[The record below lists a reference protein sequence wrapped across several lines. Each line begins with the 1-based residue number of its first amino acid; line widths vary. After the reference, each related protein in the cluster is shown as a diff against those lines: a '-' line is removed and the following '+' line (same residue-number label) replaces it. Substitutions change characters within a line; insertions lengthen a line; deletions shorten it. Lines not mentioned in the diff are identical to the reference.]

1 MNIFGVTK
9 MSKTVATCIAETN
22 LVQGE
27 PQENV
32 FFLTLSRKIEDFP
45 NEFLRTARSTSPIQ
59 ICAIFSTI
67 GPDNLAAVLN
77 LELNAELEKIA
88 AACSNQAVLD
98 FEGFANQVINN
109 LNVKVCNFAANKGTQ
124 FKTSMSMFVIE
135 GDILRVIHVGIT
147 KAVLFR
153 NNRIMLLTEEQTV
166 AHRYVQ
172 MGAIQPGEELTHP
185 ENMNLTQ
192 YLGKM
197 PQEGPVNADKKVH
210 LKLQDN
216 DELFLMGVGLSRKL
230 PSQMRNSIIAKP
242 LSTEVKSKEIINAAV
257 SYGLKSGLTLI
268 DIKVESTFLLPGDA
282 VINSN
287 LKTEAP
293 VATRP
298 GNAAKEQSNNA
309 FTNFES
315 SDDSSN
321 TINYV
326 PGSATLGLSDMDD
339 DEPIVNEQK
348 EKIKTIIIPIV
359 IFIVCILLGFGV
371 TFMVFNMKNLISFT
385 EPTTFL
391 TDSSIGTVLYA
402 ASDSTPVYSQ
412 ASLDATVIGTLN
424 RGDVVTLQ
432 EVADN
437 TFSKVVTAN
446 NVTGYV
452 LSAQLLEE
460 DPTYFDETTEMT
472 GDPTPV
478 PTTDTMPTE
487 STTHMTTTAVQTDQ
501 IWNTKA
507 TTTTSSSETVEPDEN
522 KMTPMPTPTD
532 GNGGN
537 GGNEGGNGGNEGG
550 NGGNEGGNGGN
561 EGGNGGNEGG
571 NGGNE
576 GGNGGN
582 EGGNGGN
589 EGGNGGNEGGN
600 GGGNEG
606 GNGGGNEGGNGG
618 GDNGGNAG
626 GDNGGGNEGGGDA
639 QAE

>member
-1 MNIFGVTK
+1 

-67 GPDNLAAVLN
+67 GPDNLSAVLN
-77 LELNAELEKIA
+77 LELNAELERIA
-88 AACSNQAVLD
+88 SVCANQAVLD
-98 FEGFANQVINN
+98 FDGFANQVINN

-172 MGAIQPGEELTHP
+172 MGAIQPSEELTHP

-216 DELFLMGVGLSRKL
+216 DELLLMGVGLSRKL

-257 SYGLKSGLTLI
+257 SYGIKSGLTLI
-268 DIKVESTFLLPGDA
+268 DMKVESTFLLPGDA

-287 LKTEAP
+287 LRTEAGLS
-293 VATRP
+293 RRDNQR
-298 GNAAKEQSNNA
+298 NAESNA
-309 FTNFES
+309 FTEFDNDNDLDFNNDS
-315 SDDSSN
+315 SD

-326 PGSATLGLSDMDD
+326 PGSASASYAESD
-339 DEPIVNEQK
+339 EEELIVNESK
-348 EKIKTIIIPIV
+348 ERLKTIIIPII
-359 IFIVCILLGFGV
+359 IFLICIVLGFGI
-371 TFMVFNMKNLISFT
+371 TFLVFNMKDLVNLSGS
-385 EPTTFL
+385 TTTTL
-391 TDSSIGTVLYA
+391 PVAVGSVLYA
-402 ASDSTPVYSQ
+402 SENMVPVYSK
-412 ASLDATVIGTLN
+412 ASEEATVIGTLN
-424 RGDVVTLQ
+424 LGDAVTLK
-432 EVADN
+432 EITNEA
-437 TFSKVVTAN
+437 FSKIVTEN

-452 LSAQLLEE
+452 ASDKLTAEN
-460 DPTYFDETTEMT
+460 PIKGTTEFDPFGDATSVTT
-472 GDPTPV
+472 GEVTLPDGETVQTTGVKKDNIYYPATPTPK
-478 PTTDTMPTE
+478 P
-487 STTHMTTTAVQTDQ
+487 
-501 IWNTKA
+501 
-507 TTTTSSSETVEPDEN
+507 SETYETDEN
-522 KMTPMPTPTD
+522 GNPIIPTPTPD
-532 GNGGN
+532 PNN
-537 GGNEGGNGGNEGG
+537 PNSPTPTPTP
-550 NGGNEGGNGGN
+550 
-561 EGGNGGNEGG
+561 
-571 NGGNE
+571 
-576 GGNGGN
+576 
-582 EGGNGGN
+582 
-589 EGGNGGNEGGN
+589 N
-600 GGGNEG
+600 GGGNTTPGPNSPTPAPATPVPDTPTPAPATPVPDTPTPKPPEPTKAT
-606 GNGGGNEGGNGG
+606 ETTPKP
-618 GDNGGNAG
+618 
-626 GDNGGGNEGGGDA
+626 DNGGGNEGGGGDA
-639 QAE
+639 NNG

>member
-1 MNIFGVTK
+1 

-45 NEFLRTARSTSPIQ
+45 NEFLRTAKSTSPIQ
-59 ICAIFSTI
+59 IYAIFSTI
-67 GPDNLAAVLN
+67 GPDNLSAVLN

-98 FEGFANQVINN
+98 FEGFSNQVINT
-109 LNVKVCNFAANKGTQ
+109 LNVKVCNFAANKGKQ

-172 MGAIQPGEELTHP
+172 MGAIQAAEELTHP

-242 LSTEVKSKEIINAAV
+242 LSTEVKSKEIINSAL
-257 SYGLKSGLTLI
+257 SYGLKAGLTLV

-293 VATRP
+293 ISPKVE
-298 GNAAKEQSNNA
+298 NAKAKSSNA
-309 FTNFES
+309 FTNFDSGADS
-315 SDDSSN
+315 SD
-321 TINYV
+321 TIDFV
-326 PGSATLGLSDMDD
+326 PGEVSNGVSDDDD
-339 DEPIVNEQK
+339 DEPIVNEKK
-348 EKIKTIIIPIV
+348 ERIKTIIIPIV
-359 IFIVCILLGFGV
+359 IFIVCVLLGFGV
-371 TFMVFNMKNLISFT
+371 TFMIFNMKDLISFT
-385 EPTTFL
+385 ETTTVL
-391 TDSSIGTVLYA
+391 PNTAGSVLYA
-402 ASDSTPVYSQ
+402 ASDGVPVYSQ
-412 ASLDATVIGTLN
+412 NSLDSTVIGSLR

-432 EVADN
+432 EITDD
-437 TFSKVVTAN
+437 TFSKVVTVN

-452 LSAQLLEE
+452 LSAQLLAE
-460 DPTYFDETTEMT
+460 DPTYNDPTTAMIS
-472 GDPTPV
+472 DPTPV
-478 PTTDTMPTE
+478 PTSSLE

-501 IWNTKA
+501 WGGG
-507 TTTTSSSETVEPDEN
+507 TTTTTTTETTISPTPSPSPTPGQTVEPGE
-522 KMTPMPTPTD
+522 PTPAEPTPAEPTPAEPTPAEPTPAD
-532 GNGGN
+532 
-537 GGNEGGNGGNEGG
+537 
-550 NGGNEGGNGGN
+550 
-561 EGGNGGNEGG
+561 
-571 NGGNE
+571 
-576 GGNGGN
+576 
-582 EGGNGGN
+582 
-589 EGGNGGNEGGN
+589 N
-600 GGGNEG
+600 GGGS
-606 GNGGGNEGGNGG
+606 
-618 GDNGGNAG
+618 
-626 GDNGGGNEGGGDA
+626 GDNGGGSGDNGGGSGDNGGGSGDNGGGSGDNGGGSGDNGGAGEGGTGN
-639 QAE
+639 

>member
-1 MNIFGVTK
+1 

-67 GPDNLAAVLN
+67 GPDNLSAVLN
-77 LELNAELEKIA
+77 LELNNELEKIA

-124 FKTSMSMFVIE
+124 FKTSMTMFVIE

-153 NNRIMLLTEEQTV
+153 NNRIMLLTQEQTV
-166 AHRYVQ
+166 AHRYVE
-172 MGAIQPGEELTHP
+172 MGAIQASEELTHP

-197 PQEGPVNADKKVH
+197 PQEGPVNADRKIH

-230 PSQMRNSIIAKP
+230 PSQMRNAIIAKP
-242 LSTEVKSKEIINAAV
+242 LSTEVKSKEIINSAV
-257 SYGLKSGLTLI
+257 SYGIKSGLTLI

-287 LKTEAP
+287 LKTD
-293 VATRP
+293 ATVSARP
-298 GNAAKEQSNNA
+298 GTGAAQAASA
-309 FTNFES
+309 YSNFETGNDS
-315 SDDSSN
+315 SD

-326 PGSATLGLSDMDD
+326 PGSAIAGMADED

-348 EKIKTIIIPIV
+348 EKVKTIIIPIV
-359 IFIVCILLGFGV
+359 IFLVCVLLGFGV
-371 TFMVFNMKNLISFT
+371 TFMIFNMKNLINFT
-385 EPTTFL
+385 EATTSL
-391 TDSSIGTVLYA
+391 TDAKGFVLYA
-402 ASDSTPVYSQ
+402 ASDAVPVYSQ
-412 ASLDATVIGTLN
+412 ASLDSTIIGYLK

-437 TFSKVVTAN
+437 TFSKIVTAN

-452 LSAQLLEE
+452 LSASLLNE
-460 DPTYFDETTEMT
+460 DPTYNDETSEMT
-472 GDPTPV
+472 GDPTPI
-478 PTTDTMPTE
+478 PTDLDPEDT
-487 STTHMTTTAVQTDQ
+487 TTSMTTTAVQTDQ
-501 IWNTKA
+501 FWGRGSSNTN
-507 TTTTSSSETVEPDEN
+507 TPTPTPVEPDEN
-522 KMTPMPTPTD
+522 KITPPPSPTPGD
-532 GNGGN
+532 GGQGQ
-537 GGNEGGNGGNEGG
+537 GQGEGGQGQGEGG
-550 NGGNEGGNGGN
+550 QGQGEGGQGQG
-561 EGGNGGNEGG
+561 EGGQGQGEGG
-571 NGGNE
+571 QGQGE
-576 GGNGGN
+576 GGQGQG
-582 EGGNGGN
+582 EGGQGQG
-589 EGGNGGNEGGN
+589 EGGQGQG
-600 GGGNEG
+600 
-606 GNGGGNEGGNGG
+606 
-618 GDNGGNAG
+618 
-626 GDNGGGNEGGGDA
+626 EGGGDTGGGNSGGDA
-639 QAE
+639 GGDGGADNN

>member
-1 MNIFGVTK
+1 

-22 LVQGE
+22 LIQGE

-67 GPDNLAAVLN
+67 GPDNLSAVLN
-77 LELNAELEKIA
+77 LELNAELEKIV

-98 FEGFANQVINN
+98 FDGFANQVINT

-172 MGAIQPGEELTHP
+172 MGAIQASEELTHP

-210 LKLQDN
+210 LKLQDD

-257 SYGLKSGLTLI
+257 SYGLKAGLTLI

-287 LKTEAP
+287 LKNDAQ
-293 VATRP
+293 VSSRP
-298 GNAAKEQSNNA
+298 GNVSKAQSNA
-309 FTNFES
+309 YS
-315 SDDSSN
+315 SFDSDTEDNSD
-321 TINYV
+321 TINFV
-326 PGSATLGLSDMDD
+326 PGAAGNGISDEEE
-339 DEPIVNEQK
+339 EPIVNEKK
-348 EKIKTIIIPIV
+348 EKAKTVIIPIV
-359 IFIVCILLGFGV
+359 IFIVCIVLGFGV
-371 TFMVFNMKNLISFT
+371 TFMIFNMKNLINFD
-385 EPTTFL
+385 ETTTSL
-391 TDSSIGTVLYA
+391 ANANAVGSVLYA
-402 ASDSTPVYSQ
+402 SSDGVPVYSS
-412 ASLDATVIGTLN
+412 ASLDGTVIAQLR

-432 EVADN
+432 EKVDD

-446 NVTGYV
+446 NVTGYI
-452 LSAQLLEE
+452 LTAQLLDQ
-460 DPTYFDETTEMT
+460 DPTLNDPTTVMT

-478 PTTDTMPTE
+478 PMTTATE
-487 STTHMTTTAVQTDQ
+487 TAASIETTAVQTDR
-501 IWNTKA
+501 INNGGGSTTA
-507 TTTTSSSETVEPDEN
+507 TTTTSETSETTSESTTEPAEPNSSDIVS
-522 KMTPMPTPTD
+522 PTPTASSESSAD
-532 GNGGN
+532 TTASETETETETEATETETEATESETPAPENT
-537 GGNEGGNGGNEGG
+537 EPAT
-550 NGGNEGGNGGN
+550 
-561 EGGNGGNEGG
+561 
-571 NGGNE
+571 
-576 GGNGGN
+576 
-582 EGGNGGN
+582 
-589 EGGNGGNEGGN
+589 
-600 GGGNEG
+600 
-606 GNGGGNEGGNGG
+606 G
-618 GDNGGNAG
+618 GDENATV
-626 GDNGGGNEGGGDA
+626 
-639 QAE
+639 

>member
-1 MNIFGVTK
+1 

-22 LVQGE
+22 LIQGE

-67 GPDNLAAVLN
+67 GPDNLSAVLN
-77 LELNAELEKIA
+77 LELNAELEKIV

-98 FEGFANQVINN
+98 FDGFANQVINN

-172 MGAIQPGEELTHP
+172 MGAIQASEELTHP

-210 LKLQDN
+210 LKLQDD

-257 SYGLKSGLTLI
+257 SYGLKAGLTLI

-282 VINSN
+282 VINNN
-287 LKTEAP
+287 LKSDAQ
-293 VATRP
+293 VAARP
-298 GNAAKEQSNNA
+298 GNASKAQSNA
-309 FTNFES
+309 YSNFD
-315 SDDSSN
+315 SDDDASD
-321 TINYV
+321 TINFV
-326 PGSATLGLSDMDD
+326 PGAAGNGISDEEE
-339 DEPIVNEQK
+339 EPIVNEKK
-348 EKIKTIIIPIV
+348 EKVKTVIIPIV
-359 IFIVCILLGFGV
+359 IFIVCIVLGFGV
-371 TFMVFNMKNLISFT
+371 TFMIFNMKNLINFS
-385 EPTTFL
+385 ETTTSL
-391 TDSSIGTVLYA
+391 ANASAVGSVLYA
-402 ASDSTPVYSQ
+402 SSDGVPVYSS
-412 ASLDATVIGTLN
+412 ASLDGTVIAQLR

-432 EVADN
+432 EKVDD

-446 NVTGYV
+446 NVTGYI
-452 LSAQLLEE
+452 LTAQLLDH
-460 DPTYFDETTEMT
+460 DPTLNDPTTIVT

-478 PTTDTMPTE
+478 AVTTTTE
-487 STTHMTTTAVQTDQ
+487 TTAPFETTAVQTDRV
-501 IWNTKA
+501 NNGGGS
-507 TTTTSSSETVEPDEN
+507 TTTTTTAAPTDTPTPTPDPNSVEPGETETSATSSETSETSESSSETSETETETEATDPTPADTDPTPADTEAPAPGGDEN
-522 KMTPMPTPTD
+522 ATV
-532 GNGGN
+532 
-537 GGNEGGNGGNEGG
+537 
-550 NGGNEGGNGGN
+550 
-561 EGGNGGNEGG
+561 
-571 NGGNE
+571 
-576 GGNGGN
+576 
-582 EGGNGGN
+582 
-589 EGGNGGNEGGN
+589 
-600 GGGNEG
+600 
-606 GNGGGNEGGNGG
+606 
-618 GDNGGNAG
+618 
-626 GDNGGGNEGGGDA
+626 
-639 QAE
+639 

>member
-1 MNIFGVTK
+1 MK

-98 FEGFANQVINN
+98 FEGFANQVINT

-242 LSTEVKSKEIINAAV
+242 LSTEIKSKEIINAAV

-298 GNAAKEQSNNA
+298 GNVAKAQSNA
-309 FTNFES
+309 FTDFENS
-315 SDDSSN
+315 SDSSD

-326 PGSATLGLSDMDD
+326 PGSATLGLADMDD

-371 TFMVFNMKNLISFT
+371 TFMIFNMKDLISFT

-391 TDSSIGTVLYA
+391 TDASGSVLYA
-402 ASDSTPVYSQ
+402 ASDMTPVYSQ

-432 EVADN
+432 EVTDN

-478 PTTDTMPTE
+478 PTTDTMPTTE

-507 TTTTSSSETVEPDEN
+507 TTTTTTTVDPNTVEPGESDQ
-522 KMTPMPTPTD
+522 TAPTSSSSDTSATN
-532 GNGGN
+532 NGGDN
-537 GGNEGGNGGNEGG
+537 
-550 NGGNEGGNGGN
+550 
-561 EGGNGGNEGG
+561 
-571 NGGNE
+571 
-576 GGNGGN
+576 
-582 EGGNGGN
+582 
-589 EGGNGGNEGGN
+589 
-600 GGGNEG
+600 
-606 GNGGGNEGGNGG
+606 GGNGG
-618 GDNGGNAG
+618 GDNGGNGGNGG
-626 GDNGGGNEGGGDA
+626 GDNGGNGGGDNGGNGGGDNGGNGGGDNGGNGGGDNGGNGGGDNGGNGGGDNGGNGGGDNGGNGGGDNGGNGGGDA

>member
-1 MNIFGVTK
+1 

-45 NEFLRTARSTSPIQ
+45 NEFLRTAKSTSPIQ
-59 ICAIFSTI
+59 IYAIFSTI
-67 GPDNLAAVLN
+67 GPDNLSAVLN

-98 FEGFANQVINN
+98 FEGFSNQVINT
-109 LNVKVCNFAANKGTQ
+109 LNVKVCNFAANKGKQ

-172 MGAIQPGEELTHP
+172 MGAIQAAEELTHP

-242 LSTEVKSKEIINAAV
+242 LSTEVKSKEIINSAL
-257 SYGLKSGLTLI
+257 SYGLKAGLTLV

-293 VATRP
+293 ISPKVE
-298 GNAAKEQSNNA
+298 NAKAKSSNA
-309 FTNFES
+309 FTNFDSGADS
-315 SDDSSN
+315 SD
-321 TINYV
+321 TIDFV
-326 PGSATLGLSDMDD
+326 PGEVSNGVSDDDD
-339 DEPIVNEQK
+339 DEPIVNEKK
-348 EKIKTIIIPIV
+348 ERIKTIIIPIV
-359 IFIVCILLGFGV
+359 IFIVCVLLGFGV
-371 TFMVFNMKNLISFT
+371 TFMIFNMKDLISFT
-385 EPTTFL
+385 ETTTVL
-391 TDSSIGTVLYA
+391 PNTAGSVLYA
-402 ASDSTPVYSQ
+402 ASDGVPVYSQ
-412 ASLDATVIGTLN
+412 NSLDSTVIGSLR

-432 EVADN
+432 EITDD
-437 TFSKVVTAN
+437 TFSKVVTVN

-452 LSAQLLEE
+452 LSAQLLAE
-460 DPTYFDETTEMT
+460 DPTYNDPTTAMIS
-472 GDPTPV
+472 DPTPV
-478 PTTDTMPTE
+478 PTSSLE

-501 IWNTKA
+501 WGGG
-507 TTTTSSSETVEPDEN
+507 TTTTTTTETTISPTPSPSPTPGQTVEPGE
-522 KMTPMPTPTD
+522 PTPAEPTPAEPTPAEPTPAEPTEPEEPAEPTPAD
-532 GNGGN
+532 PTPAEEPVGGDIIPIDDVPPPGNGG
-537 GGNEGGNGGNEGG
+537 
-550 NGGNEGGNGGN
+550 
-561 EGGNGGNEGG
+561 
-571 NGGNE
+571 
-576 GGNGGN
+576 
-582 EGGNGGN
+582 
-589 EGGNGGNEGGN
+589 
-600 GGGNEG
+600 
-606 GNGGGNEGGNGG
+606 
-618 GDNGGNAG
+618 
-626 GDNGGGNEGGGDA
+626 
-639 QAE
+639 

>member
-1 MNIFGVTK
+1 

-22 LVQGE
+22 LIQGE

-67 GPDNLAAVLN
+67 GPDNLSAVLN

-98 FEGFANQVINN
+98 FDGFANQVINT

-172 MGAIQPGEELTHP
+172 MGAIQASEELTHP

-210 LKLQDN
+210 LKLQDD
-216 DELFLMGVGLSRKL
+216 DELFLMGVGISRKL

-257 SYGLKSGLTLI
+257 SYGLKAGLTLI

-282 VINSN
+282 VINNN
-287 LKTEAP
+287 LKSDAQ
-293 VATRP
+293 VASRP
-298 GNAAKEQSNNA
+298 GNAQQAKSNAYSN
-309 FTNFES
+309 FTADSDS
-315 SDDSSN
+315 SD
-321 TINYV
+321 TINFV
-326 PGSATLGLSDMDD
+326 PGAGGNGISETEE
-339 DEPIVNEQK
+339 EPIVNEKK
-348 EKIKTIIIPIV
+348 EKIKTVIIPIV
-359 IFIVCILLGFGV
+359 IFIVCIVLGFGV
-371 TFMVFNMKNLISFT
+371 TFMIFNMKNLINFT
-385 EPTTFL
+385 EATTSL
-391 TDSSIGTVLYA
+391 LNANAAGSVLYA
-402 ASDSTPVYSQ
+402 SSDGVPVYSSP
-412 ASLDATVIGTLN
+412 SLDGTVIAQLK

-432 EVADN
+432 EKVDD
-437 TFSKVVTAN
+437 TFSKVITAN
-446 NVTGYV
+446 NVTGYI
-452 LSAQLLEE
+452 LTAQLLDQ
-460 DPTYFDETTEMT
+460 DPTKNDPTTSMT

-478 PTTDTMPTE
+478 PHTTATE
-487 STTHMTTTAVQTDQ
+487 STVTVETTAVQTDR
-501 IWNTKA
+501 INNGGGNTTT
-507 TTTTSSSETVEPDEN
+507 TTTTSEETSESTTEPPESETIAS
-522 KMTPMPTPTD
+522 PTPTESSATD
-532 GNGGN
+532 TSATDTSATDTEATSDPGNGGS
-537 GGNEGGNGGNEGG
+537 GEGGEGG
-550 NGGNEGGNGGN
+550 SGG
-561 EGGNGGNEGG
+561 
-571 NGGNE
+571 
-576 GGNGGN
+576 
-582 EGGNGGN
+582 
-589 EGGNGGNEGGN
+589 
-600 GGGNEG
+600 
-606 GNGGGNEGGNGG
+606 
-618 GDNGGNAG
+618 
-626 GDNGGGNEGGGDA
+626 EGGGSEGGSGEGGSGGEGGA
-639 QAE
+639 GEGGAGEGGAGGEGGTV

>member
-1 MNIFGVTK
+1 

-22 LVQGE
+22 LVQGD

-67 GPDNLAAVLN
+67 GPDNLSAVLN

-98 FEGFANQVINN
+98 FDGFANQVINN
-109 LNVKVCNFAANKGTQ
+109 LNVKVCNFAANKGKQ

-153 NNRIMLLTEEQTV
+153 NNRVMLLTEEQTV

-172 MGAIQPGEELTHP
+172 MGAIQASEELTHP

-230 PSQMRNSIIAKP
+230 PSQMRNAIIAKP
-242 LSTEVKSKEIINAAV
+242 LSTEVKAKEIINSAL

-287 LKTEAP
+287 LRTEATM
-293 VATRP
+293 AARP
-298 GNAAKEQSNNA
+298 GNAAKAAAGSSA
-309 FTNFES
+309 FFDFDSGNDA
-315 SDDSSN
+315 SD

-326 PGSATLGLSDMDD
+326 PGDNISSDSDSSEE
-339 DEPIVNEQK
+339 EPIVNEKK
-348 EKIKTIIIPIV
+348 ERIKTIIIPIV
-359 IFIVCILLGFGV
+359 IFVICVLLGFGV
-371 TFMVFNMKNLISFT
+371 TFMIFNMKDLINFT
-385 EPTTFL
+385 EATTTL
-391 TDSSIGTVLYA
+391 PNSAGTAVRYCA
-402 ASDSTPVYSQ
+402 MDEVKVYSE
-412 ASLDATVIGTLN
+412 ASLDSTEVAVLN
-424 RGDVVTLQ
+424 RGDAVILQKELDNSFSLIVTK
-432 EVADN
+432 DN
-437 TFSKVVTAN
+437 KN
-446 NVTGYV
+446 GYV
-452 LSAQLLEE
+452 MSAYLLED
-460 DPTYFDETTEMT
+460 DPTYNDATSEMT

-478 PTTDTMPTE
+478 PTDDPFET
-487 STTHMTTTAVQTDQ
+487 TTHMTTTAVQTDQ
-501 IWNTKA
+501 IWNTRS
-507 TTTTSSSETVEPDEN
+507 TTTTTTTVDPNSVEPGESDQ
-522 KMTPMPTPTD
+522 KPD
-532 GNGGN
+532 QGG
-537 GGNEGGNGGNEGG
+537 EGQQGQGEGQQG
-550 NGGNEGGNGGN
+550 QGEGQQGQG
-561 EGGNGGNEGG
+561 EGQQGQGEGQQG
-571 NGGNE
+571 QGE
-576 GGNGGN
+576 GQQGQG
-582 EGGNGGN
+582 EGQQGQG
-589 EGGNGGNEGGN
+589 EGQQGQGEGQQGQGEGQQ
-600 GGGNEG
+600 GGGNENQG
-606 GNGGGNEGGNGG
+606 GENN
-618 GDNGGNAG
+618 
-626 GDNGGGNEGGGDA
+626 GDA
-639 QAE
+639 NT

>member
-1 MNIFGVTK
+1 

-67 GPDNLAAVLN
+67 GPDNLSAVLN
-77 LELNAELEKIA
+77 LELNAELEKIV

-98 FEGFANQVINN
+98 FDGFANQVINN

-172 MGAIQPGEELTHP
+172 MGAIQASEELTHP

-210 LKLQDN
+210 LKLQDD

-257 SYGLKSGLTLI
+257 SYGLKAGLTLI

-282 VINSN
+282 VINNN
-287 LKTEAP
+287 LKSDAQ
-293 VATRP
+293 VAKSA
-298 GNAAKEQSNNA
+298 NASKAKSNA
-309 FTNFES
+309 YSNFDADGDS
-315 SDDSSN
+315 SD
-321 TINYV
+321 TINFV
-326 PGSATLGLSDMDD
+326 PGESGNGISDEEE
-339 DEPIVNEQK
+339 EPIVNEKK
-348 EKIKTIIIPIV
+348 EKAKTVIIPIV
-359 IFIVCILLGFGV
+359 IFIVCIVLGFGV
-371 TFMVFNMKNLISFT
+371 TFMIFNMKNLINFS
-385 EPTTFL
+385 ETTTSL
-391 TDSSIGTVLYA
+391 ANANAVGSVLYA
-402 ASDSTPVYSQ
+402 SSDGVPVYSS
-412 ASLDATVIGTLN
+412 ASLDGTVIAQLR

-432 EVADN
+432 EKVDD
-437 TFSKVVTAN
+437 TFSKVITAN
-446 NVTGYV
+446 NVTGYI
-452 LSAQLLEE
+452 LTSQLLDH
-460 DPTYFDETTEMT
+460 DPTLNDPTTVVT

-478 PTTDTMPTE
+478 AVTTTTE
-487 STTHMTTTAVQTDQ
+487 TAASIETTAVQTDR
-501 IWNTKA
+501 INNGGG
-507 TTTTSSSETVEPDEN
+507 TTTTTTTAETTPETTPDPNSVEPGESETSATDTSASETSESSSETSETETEATEPSAEE
-522 KMTPMPTPTD
+522 TPAPADTEPAT
-532 GNGGN
+532 GG
-537 GGNEGGNGGNEGG
+537 EGGEGG
-550 NGGNEGGNGGN
+550 
-561 EGGNGGNEGG
+561 
-571 NGGNE
+571 
-576 GGNGGN
+576 
-582 EGGNGGN
+582 
-589 EGGNGGNEGGN
+589 
-600 GGGNEG
+600 
-606 GNGGGNEGGNGG
+606 
-618 GDNGGNAG
+618 
-626 GDNGGGNEGGGDA
+626 EGGGDA
-639 QAE
+639 TV

>member
-1 MNIFGVTK
+1 MK

-67 GPDNLAAVLN
+67 GPDNLSAVLN
-77 LELNAELEKIA
+77 LELNQELEKIA
-88 AACSNQAVLD
+88 AAASNQAVLD

-172 MGAIQPGEELTHP
+172 MGAIQASEELTHP

-242 LSTEVKSKEIINAAV
+242 LSTEVKAKEIINSAI
-257 SYGLKSGLTLI
+257 SYGLKAGLTLI

-287 LKTEAP
+287 LKSDAQ
-293 VATRP
+293 VANARP
-298 GNAAKEQSNNA
+298 GSAAAKEQKSNA
-309 FTNFES
+309 YSNFDSGADS
-315 SDDSSN
+315 SD
-321 TINYV
+321 TINFV
-326 PGSATLGLSDMDD
+326 PGETSNGVSEPAEE
-339 DEPIVNEQK
+339 EPIVNEKK
-348 EKIKTIIIPIV
+348 ERIKTIIIPIV
-359 IFIVCILLGFGV
+359 VFLVCIVLGFGV
-371 TFMVFNMKNLISFT
+371 TFMIFNMKDLISFT
-385 EPTTFL
+385 EATTTL
-391 TDSSIGTVLYA
+391 PDSVGKVLYA
-402 ASDSTPVYSQ
+402 ASDGIPVYSQ
-412 ASLDATVIGTLN
+412 PALDATVIGTLN
-424 RGDVVTLQ
+424 RGDVVTL
-432 EVADN
+432 EELSADG
-437 TFSKVVTAN
+437 TFSKIVTTN

-460 DPTYFDETTEMT
+460 DPTYFDETSEMLS
-472 GDPTPV
+472 DPTPV
-478 PTTDTMPTE
+478 PTSEEIVTE
-487 STTHMTTTAVQTDQ
+487 STTQMTTTAVQTDQ
-501 IWNTKA
+501 GWGRS
-507 TTTTSSSETVEPDEN
+507 TTTTTTTAATVEPPDESDN
-522 KMTPMPTPTD
+522 QLTPTPAEVTTTTTTAAPTPTP
-532 GNGGN
+532 
-537 GGNEGGNGGNEGG
+537 EPAPATSSE
-550 NGGNEGGNGGN
+550 
-561 EGGNGGNEGG
+561 
-571 NGGNE
+571 
-576 GGNGGN
+576 
-582 EGGNGGN
+582 
-589 EGGNGGNEGGN
+589 
-600 GGGNEG
+600 
-606 GNGGGNEGGNGG
+606 
-618 GDNGGNAG
+618 NA
-626 GDNGGGNEGGGDA
+626 GGGDA
-639 QAE
+639 GGSAGDAGGGAGGGAGDAGGGAGDAGGGAGDAGDRKSVV

>member
-1 MNIFGVTK
+1 

-67 GPDNLAAVLN
+67 GPDNLSAVLN
-77 LELNAELEKIA
+77 LELNAELERIA
-88 AACSNQAVLD
+88 SVCANQAVLD
-98 FEGFANQVINN
+98 FDGFANQVINN

-172 MGAIQPGEELTHP
+172 MGAIQPSEELTHP

-216 DELFLMGVGLSRKL
+216 DELFLMGVGLSRRL

-257 SYGLKSGLTLI
+257 SYGIKSGLTLI
-268 DIKVESTFLLPGDA
+268 DMKVESTFLLPGDA

-287 LKTEAP
+287 LRTEAGLS
-293 VATRP
+293 RRDNHR
-298 GNAAKEQSNNA
+298 NAESNA
-309 FTNFES
+309 FTEFYNDNDPEFDNDA
-315 SDDSSN
+315 SD

-326 PGSATLGLSDMDD
+326 PGSASASFAESD
-339 DEPIVNEQK
+339 EEELIVNEGK
-348 EKIKTIIIPIV
+348 ERVKTILIPLI
-359 IFIVCILLGFGV
+359 IFIICIILGFGV
-371 TFMVFNMKNLISFT
+371 TFMIFNMKDLVDLGGS
-385 EPTTFL
+385 TTTTL
-391 TDSSIGTVLYA
+391 PVGVGSVLYA
-402 ASDSTPVYSQ
+402 SENMVPVYSK
-412 ASLDATVIGTLN
+412 ASEESTVIGTLN
-424 RGDVVTLQ
+424 YGDPVTLK
-432 EVADN
+432 EITNEA
-437 TFSKVVTAN
+437 FSKIITAN

-452 LSAQLLEE
+452 ASTKLISENPITGTSEFDPFGDATSVTTAEVTLPDGETVQTTGVKKDNIYYPATPTPKPTLESIGTDEYGNPIYPTPTPDPNKPTPTTDPNITVTPTPAQ
-460 DPTYFDETTEMT
+460 PTPTTKPA
-472 GDPTPV
+472 DPTP
-478 PTTDTMPTE
+478 TE
-487 STTHMTTTAVQTDQ
+487 KPAD
-501 IWNTKA
+501 
-507 TTTTSSSETVEPDEN
+507 
-522 KMTPMPTPTD
+522 PTPTEKPAD
-532 GNGGN
+532 PTPTTKPADPTTPPKPTDQPP
-537 GGNEGGNGGNEGG
+537 E
-550 NGGNEGGNGGN
+550 
-561 EGGNGGNEGG
+561 
-571 NGGNE
+571 
-576 GGNGGN
+576 
-582 EGGNGGN
+582 
-589 EGGNGGNEGGN
+589 N

-606 GNGGGNEGGNGG
+606 GNNG
-618 GDNGGNAG
+618 
-626 GDNGGGNEGGGDA
+626 
-639 QAE
+639 

>member
-1 MNIFGVTK
+1 

-45 NEFLRTARSTSPIQ
+45 NEFLRTAKSTSPIQ

-67 GPDNLAAVLN
+67 GPDNLSAVLN

-88 AACSNQAVLD
+88 ASCANQAVLD

-172 MGAIQPGEELTHP
+172 MGAIQASEELTHP

-242 LSTEVKSKEIINAAV
+242 LSTEVKAKEIINSAL
-257 SYGLKSGLTLI
+257 SYGLKAGLTLI

-287 LKTEAP
+287 LKTDSQ
-293 VATRP
+293 VSSRP
-298 GNAAKEQSNNA
+298 GNAKSQESNA
-309 FTNFES
+309 FNNFDSGADS
-315 SDDSSN
+315 SD
-321 TINYV
+321 TINFV
-326 PGSATLGLSDMDD
+326 PGETSNGVSDEE
-339 DEPIVNEQK
+339 EPIVNEK
-348 EKIKTIIIPIV
+348 REKVKTIIIPIV

-371 TFMVFNMKNLISFT
+371 TFMIFNMKNLISFD
-385 EPTTFL
+385 ETTTVL
-391 TDSSIGTVLYA
+391 PDAVGSVLYA
-402 ASDSTPVYSQ
+402 ASDGVPVYSQ
-412 ASLDATVIGTLN
+412 NSLDSTIIGSLK

-432 EVADN
+432 EITDE

-452 LSAQLLEE
+452 LSAQLLQE
-460 DPTYFDETTEMT
+460 DPTYNDPTTAMLS
-472 GDPTPV
+472 DPTPV
-478 PTTDTMPTE
+478 PSS
-487 STTHMTTTAVQTDQ
+487 STTQEATHITTTAVQTDN
-501 IWNTKA
+501 WGSGTKATTAATEA
-507 TTTTSSSETVEPDEN
+507 TTTTSATSESTTEPPESETPS
-522 KMTPMPTPTD
+522 PTPTESTQAEPTPTEPTQAEPTPTEPTQAD
-532 GNGGN
+532 PTPDPGNGGENNN
-537 GGNEGGNGGNEGG
+537 GGNNNE
-550 NGGNEGGNGGN
+550 
-561 EGGNGGNEGG
+561 
-571 NGGNE
+571 
-576 GGNGGN
+576 
-582 EGGNGGN
+582 
-589 EGGNGGNEGGN
+589 
-600 GGGNEG
+600 
-606 GNGGGNEGGNGG
+606 
-618 GDNGGNAG
+618 GGNAG
-626 GDNGGGNEGGGDA
+626 GDGNGSGN
-639 QAE
+639 